1 MWAKILFCP
10 TTHLPATIHPTSS
23 DKLQHQLQIQL
34 QLQLL
39 AYLELG
45 TAQSQLV
52 FLFFYPS
59 VSPITLGGDNRN
71 SISKYKVFKF
81 LTQIF
86 LGQKFSDIPDILLT
100 IQYFWITS
108 KRLAGIL
115 RFVKFSRLNSSDL
128 LLLRLIITFAR
139 SDPRIN
145 ILLN

>member
-1 MWAKILFCP
+1 MGQNSFCP
-10 TTHLPATIHPTSS
+10 TTHLPTTIHLTSS

-115 RFVKFSRLNSSDL
+115 RFVKFSRFNSSDL
-128 LLLRLIITFAR
+128 LLLCLIITFAR
-139 SDPRIN
+139 SDPLIN